1 MQLISENDWKQLS
14 DALRRL
20 EEISLTRTLG
30 DTEITAETSTAN
42 KAWHV
47 AMLVGVTLSR
57 NGRVEQRQWFESVES
72 AKREIGRWRIWGSQT
87 HKSF

>member
-1 MQLISENDWKQLS
+1 MNLISENDWKRLS

-30 DTEITAETSTAN
+30 GTEITAETSTAN

-47 AMLVGVTLSR
+47 AMLVGVTFSR
-57 NGRVEQRQWFESVES
+57 NGRVEQRQWFESAEQ
-72 AKREIGRWRIWGSQT
+72 AKCEVRRWRV
-87 HKSF
+87 